1 MTSPLETRRDE
12 LCARL
17 TRGYAWFVAHGYEPT
32 TATGVD
38 AVDGD
43 RKAEKAEA
51 DELTLAAGHMP
62 ADLPADRLRRV
73 LALVREATP
82 EEATAALALVR
93 ASHGR

>member
-1 MTSPLETRRDE
+1 MTTLETRRAALE
-12 LCARL
+12 ARL

-51 DELTLAAGHMP
+51 VWLELLSEYCAVCDAIAAAQPEQARLAG
-62 ADLPADRLRRV
+62 
-73 LALVREATP
+73 VR
-82 EEATAALALVR
+82 
-93 ASHGR
+93 

>member
-51 DELTLAAGHMP
+51 VWLELLASYEEVCREIER
-62 ADLPADRLRRV
+62 LP
-73 LALVREATP
+73 LAQQRIDGI
-82 EEATAALALVR
+82 R
-93 ASHGR
+93 